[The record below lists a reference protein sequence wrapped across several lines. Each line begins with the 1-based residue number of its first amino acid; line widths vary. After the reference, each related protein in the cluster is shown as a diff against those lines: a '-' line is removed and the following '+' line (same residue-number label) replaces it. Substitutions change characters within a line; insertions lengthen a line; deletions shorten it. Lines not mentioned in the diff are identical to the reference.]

1 MLAEPSG
8 TYRIA
13 IAISTHAL
21 QHEKPLGRGK
31 RHGWPHIM
39 SDFRK
44 NDRRQL
50 ASIDSRQMDSL
61 RVFHEVARALTSN
74 LKLDSL
80 LRAIMAKMEDF
91 FGPEHWSLLMVDEE
105 TGELYYALSTG
116 LDESLLRD
124 LRLKPGEGIAGYV
137 AATGNPL
144 VVPDVSAD
152 PDWSRYAQAHP
163 ELNLRSIACLPIRH
177 GERTLGALQLNN
189 SKLDLL
195 PESSIAFLRVLCDY
209 AAIALE
215 NARHVKLIHHLS
227 ITDDCTGLFNSRHLY
242 TLLEQEIAEHAAKST
257 FRVVPFMKP
266 HFSLL
271 FLDLDYFKRV
281 NDRHGHLVGSRLLA
295 EVGNLLKRVG
305 GPDHAA
311 FRYGGDEFVVL
322 LRGLDK
328 PAAADLSRRILEQL
342 TQTRF
347 LSGEG
352 LSLSVTASLG
362 LATYPQ
368 DGNSLH
374 DLIRASDTMMYMAKD
389 CGRNQLM
396 VANGVAPGP
405 HPSPGISRHV

>member
-1 MLAEPSG
+1 
-8 TYRIA
+8 
-13 IAISTHAL
+13 
-21 QHEKPLGRGK
+21 
-31 RHGWPHIM
+31 M
-39 SDFRK
+39 SDVRK

-80 LRAIMAKMEDF
+80 LRSIMAKMEEF
-91 FGPEHWSLLMVDEE
+91 FGPEHWSLLMVDED
-105 TGELYYALSTG
+105 TSELYYVLSTG
-116 LDESLLRD
+116 LNESMMKD

-144 VVPDVSAD
+144 VVADVSAD

-177 GERTLGALQLNN
+177 GDRTLGTLQLNN

-215 NARHVKLIHHLS
+215 NARHMKLIHHLS

-242 TLLEQEIAEHAAKST
+242 TLLEQEISDHASRSA
-257 FRVVPFMKP
+257 FRVVPITKP

-271 FLDLDYFKRV
+271 FLDLDHFKRV
-281 NDRHGHLVGSRLLA
+281 NDRHGHLVGSRLLG
-295 EVGNLLKRVG
+295 EVGNLLRCTL

-311 FRYGGDEFVVL
+311 FRYGGDEFVAL

-328 PAAADLSRRILEQL
+328 PAATELSNRILVQL
-342 TQTRF
+342 AQARF
-347 LSGEG
+347 LTGER

-362 LATYPQ
+362 LATFPQ
-368 DGNSLH
+368 DGSSLH
-374 DLIRASDTMMYMAKD
+374 DLIRAADTMMYTAKEN
-389 CGRNQLM
+389 GRNQLM
-396 VANGVAPGP
+396 VANGVTAGQ
-405 HPSPGISRHV
+405 HPSPELSRHS

>member
-1 MLAEPSG
+1 
-8 TYRIA
+8 
-13 IAISTHAL
+13 
-21 QHEKPLGRGK
+21 
-31 RHGWPHIM
+31 
-39 SDFRK
+39 
-44 NDRRQL
+44 
-50 ASIDSRQMDSL
+50 
-61 RVFHEVARALTSN
+61 
-74 LKLDSL
+74 
-80 LRAIMAKMEDF
+80 
-91 FGPEHWSLLMVDEE
+91 
-105 TGELYYALSTG
+105 
-116 LDESLLRD
+116 
-124 LRLKPGEGIAGYV
+124 
-137 AATGNPL
+137 
-144 VVPDVSAD
+144 
-152 PDWSRYAQAHP
+152 
-163 ELNLRSIACLPIRH
+163 
-177 GERTLGALQLNN
+177 
-189 SKLDLL
+189 
-195 PESSIAFLRVLCDY
+195 VLCDY

-242 TLLEQEIAEHAAKST
+242 TLLEQEIAEHATKSA
-257 FRVVPFMKP
+257 FRVVPIMKP

-295 EVGNLLKRVG
+295 EVGNLLKRIG
-305 GPDHAA
+305 GPEHAA

-328 PAAADLSRRILEQL
+328 PAATDLARRMLEQL

-347 LSGEG
+347 LTGEH

-374 DLIRASDTMMYMAKD
+374 DLIRAADTMMYMAKE

-396 VANGVAPGP
+396 VANGVTPGS